1 MIEDLKKDV
10 TARMQKALDALQ
22 TALARVRTGRAHPS
36 LLDSVLVNYYGTPT
50 HVNQLAQIGVE
61 DGRTLTVRPFERSI
75 APDIDKAIRA
85 AGLGLNPASSGDLI
99 RIPMP
104 ALNEETRRNMVK
116 IVKQEAEHA
125 RVSLRNIRRDANA
138 EAKNALKDKLIS
150 EDDARKFEAQ
160 IQKLT
165 DRYIE
170 EVAKLLG
177 LKEQDLME
185 I

>member
-22 TALARVRTGRAHPS
+22 NALARVRTGRAHPS
-36 LLDSVLVNYYGTPT
+36 LLDPVLVSYYGTPT
-50 HVNQLAQIGVE
+50 HINQLAQIGVE
-61 DGRTLTVRPFERSI
+61 DGRTLTVRPFERAL

-138 EAKNALKDKLIS
+138 ELKEFLKEKEIN
-150 EDDARKFEAQ
+150 EDQERQGEEMV
-160 IQKLT
+160 QKLT
-165 DRYIE
+165 DQF
-170 EVAKLLG
+170 VAKVASMSEKKEAELL
-177 LKEQDLME
+177 E